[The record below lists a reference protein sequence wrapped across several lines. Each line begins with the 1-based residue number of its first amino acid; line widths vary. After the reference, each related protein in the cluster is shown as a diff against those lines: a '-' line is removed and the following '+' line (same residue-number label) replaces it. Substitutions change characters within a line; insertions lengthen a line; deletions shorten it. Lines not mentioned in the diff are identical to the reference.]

1 MVSSRKV
8 VKVMYAIKFFH
19 GYLTPDGT
27 RTRIK
32 SAALLYNNK
41 EEADR
46 FADSVGGRVKK
57 IE

>member
-1 MVSSRKV
+1 MF
-8 VKVMYAIKFFH
+8 AIKFFH

-27 RTRIK
+27 RTRNK

-41 EEADR
+41 EDAQR

-57 IE
+57 LVNLF